1 MNEIPIGVIVAVIL
15 CLVAAAALTWLRR
28 DMYGEMSATTVWNII
43 EEYVAQFLLGIMIV
57 ATVVQLTTRYFLG
70 GLVVASWAEEFALLA
85 QVWLTFWG
93 AAIIHR
99 RRQHIDLQIVY
110 DLMPRAAQRVVLILG
125 DIVAIAILSSLAW
138 AGFWNA
144 KVLTMVETMSLGI
157 SVSWFAYSIPICL
170 SLFVIYSVC
179 HLIDHIRA
187 PSDKPPVSDHQET
200 FA

>member
-1 MNEIPIGVIVAVIL
+1 MNEIPKGVIVATIL
-15 CLVAAAALTWLRR
+15 CLVAAGALAWLRR
-28 DMYGEMSATTVWNII
+28 DEYGEMSATAVWNII

-57 ATVVQLTTRYFLG
+57 ATVVQITTRYFLG
-70 GLVVASWAEEFALLA
+70 GLVVASWAEELALLA
-85 QVWLTFWG
+85 QVWLCFWG

-99 RRQHIDLQIVY
+99 RRQHIDLQLVF

-125 DIVAIAILSSLAW
+125 DIVAIALLSSLAW

-144 KVLTMVETMSLGI
+144 RFLTIVETMSLGV
-157 SVSWFAYSIPICL
+157 SVSWFAYSIPVCL
-170 SLFVIYSVC
+170 SLFVIYSIC

-187 PSDKPPVSDHQET
+187 PSRKPLEPDHEET

>member
-1 MNEIPIGVIVAVIL
+1 MNEIPEGVIAATVL
-15 CLVAAAALTWLRR
+15 CLVIAAALTWLRR
-28 DMYGEMSATTVWNII
+28 DEYGEMSATALWNIV

-57 ATVVQLTTRYFLG
+57 ATVVQITTRYFLG

-85 QVWLTFWG
+85 QVWLCFWG

-99 RRQHIDLQIVY
+99 RRQHIDLQVVF
-110 DLMPRAAQRVVLILG
+110 DLMPRAAQRVVLVLG
-125 DIVAIAILSSLAW
+125 DLVAIALLSALAW
-138 AGFWNA
+138 AGWWNA
-144 KVLTMVETMSLGI
+144 RVLAVVETTALGI

-170 SLFVIYSVC
+170 TLFVVYSIG

-187 PSDKPPVSDHQET
+187 PSAKPVQTDRRDT

>member
-1 MNEIPIGVIVAVIL
+1 MNEIPTGVIVTTVL
-15 CLVAAAALTWLRR
+15 CLTAAVALTWLRR
-28 DMYGEMSATTVWNII
+28 DEYGEMSATAVWNII
-43 EEYVAQFLLGIMIV
+43 EEYVAQFLLAIMIV
-57 ATVVQLTTRYFLG
+57 ATVVQITTRYFLG

-125 DIVAIAILSSLAW
+125 DVVAIAILSSLAW

-144 KVLTMVETMSLGI
+144 RVLSMVETMALGI

-179 HLIDHIRA
+179 HLIDHIRT
-187 PSDKPPVSDHQET
+187 PSDTPLQPDSQET